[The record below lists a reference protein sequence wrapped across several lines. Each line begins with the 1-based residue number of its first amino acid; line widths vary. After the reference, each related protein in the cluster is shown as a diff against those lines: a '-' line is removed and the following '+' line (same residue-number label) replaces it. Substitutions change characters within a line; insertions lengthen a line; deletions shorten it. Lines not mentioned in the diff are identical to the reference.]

1 MVLFSGPS
9 LCVSSPATLAASV
22 SSACGCTSVHVCA
35 CMCAFVCA
43 DPSVKSGAN
52 RQGGGADGTFS
63 RSLMAFALSRR
74 KYAGTSIRMSC
85 ERALS
90 QGWQDSL
97 FLLRAHRHARTHTDT
112 RTHAHTHRHT
122 HTDTHTH
129 RHTSVA
135 NPRQPPPPFVFSLL
149 TSGVSLRSARMASKH
164 WKFEE
169 SCSTRAC
176 LSSST
181 RPVTPSTNNF
191 STLSHHDKVLSER
204 ALMWRCVRV

>member
-97 FLLRAHRHARTHTDT
+97 FLLRAHTTRTHTDT
-112 RTHAHTHRHT
+112 QTRTRT

-129 RHTSVA
+129 RHTHRHTHTHARTRAPNLTAPPSM
-135 NPRQPPPPFVFSLL
+135 PPPPWPQFPPLGAASLCPAAA
-149 TSGVSLRSARMASKH
+149 RS
-164 WKFEE
+164 
-169 SCSTRAC
+169 
-176 LSSST
+176 
-181 RPVTPSTNNF
+181 
-191 STLSHHDKVLSER
+191 
-204 ALMWRCVRV
+204 